1 MRGDTDT
8 PLFTGLYSWDIYVC
22 FSKLR
27 TDATVQAGAIPHH
40 PIRIL
45 SIDIYTSRV
54 MIDFAISNVA
64 TSKTVAL
71 VLLVKLALYC

>member
-1 MRGDTDT
+1 MYHAPWQQETNT
-8 PLFTGLYSWDIYVC
+8 
-22 FSKLR
+22 
-27 TDATVQAGAIPHH
+27 TVPTCSIPHH

-45 SIDIYTSRV
+45 NVVKCKSRV
-54 MIDFAISNVA
+54 MIDFALSNVA